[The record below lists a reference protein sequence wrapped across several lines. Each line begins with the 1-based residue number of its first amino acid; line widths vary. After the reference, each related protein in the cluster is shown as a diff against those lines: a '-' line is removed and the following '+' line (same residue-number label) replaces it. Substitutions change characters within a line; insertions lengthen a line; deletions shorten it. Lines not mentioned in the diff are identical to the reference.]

1 MADDKRISP
10 PEAINRGQQTPNKW
24 LGSLRDVLSAA
35 NRAEHAENVDAQ
47 PPLPAGRA
55 GRLPA
60 LEPLPPPL
68 AAAAREPRGE
78 ERTQLLRPAASPG
91 DRPQTARVRPGPSHN
106 RTTLVRG
113 KTKVSR
119 SAFHQDP
126 VVGWLVVVG
135 GLGLGAFRCIYE
147 GNNTIGRASSQ
158 RIPLD
163 FGDDSISA
171 EEQAYIRYDSTD
183 RSFLFVPNLTKT
195 NVVSINDK
203 KPTGAV
209 VLAAMDVIQM
219 GHTQLA
225 FVPFCGEEFD
235 WAELAGLKE

>member
-1 MADDKRISP
+1 MTDDKRVPSSD
-10 PEAINRGQQTPNKW
+10 AIAKAQQGSNKW
-24 LGSLRDVLSAA
+24 LGSLRDALSAA
-35 NRAEHAENVDAQ
+35 NRAEHAENEGGGEPRQ
-47 PPLPAGRA
+47 RA
-55 GRLPA
+55 ARLPA
-60 LEPLPPPL
+60 LEPLPPPIV
-68 AAAAREPRGE
+68 AAAAGPGRNDD
-78 ERTQLLRPAASPG
+78 RTQILQRGAPAG
-91 DRPQTARVRPGPSHN
+91 DRPATARVRPQAASN

-119 SAFHQDP
+119 AAFHQDP

-135 GLGLGAFRCIYE
+135 GLGLGAFRSIYE
-147 GNNTIGRASSQ
+147 GNNTIGRASTQ

-195 NVVSINDK
+195 NVVSINNK

-209 VLAAMDVIQM
+209 ALAAMDVIQM

-235 WAELAGLKE
+235 WAELTGMKE